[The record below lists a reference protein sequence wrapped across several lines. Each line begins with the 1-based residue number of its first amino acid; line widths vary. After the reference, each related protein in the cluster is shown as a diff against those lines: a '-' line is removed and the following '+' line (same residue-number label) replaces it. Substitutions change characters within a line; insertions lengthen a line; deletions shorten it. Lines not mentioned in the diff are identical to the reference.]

1 MITHEILKQYG
12 LNAVKKYRVRSKSG
26 PGYHVVEIKGDGSMV
41 CDCVAG
47 SMGRPCRHVRILNN
61 YFNNRFYE
69 PSYRQNI
76 SKSEEH

>member
-26 PGYHVVEIKGDGSMV
+26 PGYHVVEVRSDGKMV

-47 SMGRPCRHVRILNN
+47 SMGRPCRHIRILNN

-76 SKSEEH
+76 SKGKEH